1 MVVPGVGL
9 MYPTIID
16 YSIYIPTPNYNYS
29 NLTGKRYFCR
39 RFYSEN
45 SNRKFGGIFVFEGIT
60 SKEFM
65 QKGLDCQISKDNGS
79 TWLTLKEYREG
90 DADNGILTDI
100 ADIDA
105 GDADNGILTDI
116 ADIDAGCAIQ
126 FAFNEDESVC
136 GNIGLLFKLSFEPN
150 VKSIIKRI
158 TLNNISN
165 TGKW

>member
-39 RFYSEN
+39 WFYSEN

-100 ADIDA
+100 
-105 GDADNGILTDI
+105 T
-116 ADIDAGCAIQ
+116 DIDAGCAIQ